1 MDELDKRLI
10 AALQENSRTSATEL
24 GRLLSL
30 SRTTVQSR
38 IDRLQRGGIIAGYG
52 VRLAAGHDLGAI
64 RAHILIKLGPK
75 AAASVEAAV
84 RRMPE
89 VRVLHSV
96 SGDYD
101 MIAMAGAADVGAID
115 ALIDKIGALAG
126 VERTTSSIVLS
137 TKFDR
142 QGSL

>member
-1 MDELDKRLI
+1 MDELDRRLVG
-10 AALQENSRTSATEL
+10 ALQANGRATTAEL
-24 GRLLSL
+24 GRLLGI

-38 IDRLQRGGIIAGYG
+38 MDRLQRRGVIAGYT
-52 VRLAAGHDLGAI
+52 VRLAPEHDLGAI
-64 RAHILIKLGPK
+64 RAHILIKLAPK
-75 AAASVEAAV
+75 AAAGVEAAI

-101 MIAMAGAADVGAID
+101 MIALAGTADVGAMDLIID
-115 ALIDKIGALAG
+115 RIGALPG
-126 VERTTSSIVLS
+126 VERTTTTIVLS

-142 QGSL
+142 